1 LPAVLACHAQKAEQ
15 NTEISRRLDWVFSQ
29 ISQNFA
35 AQSPYLGLDELRNW
49 SRAQGLRGLNAMGL
63 QPQDYVNIATS
74 AAQASSMR
82 ATPFPLTQ
90 ADRLQMLNAAG

>member
-1 LPAVLACHAQKAEQ
+1 
-15 NTEISRRLDWVFSQ
+15 
-29 ISQNFA
+29 
-35 AQSPYLGLDELRNW
+35 LRNW
-49 SRAQGLRGLNAMGL
+49 SRAHGLRGLNAMGL
-63 QPQDYVNIATS
+63 QPQDYVNIATA